1 MTLNALAVIE
11 EVLKR
16 FRDFDQEMQMQ
27 TAQTFIAVAMQPG
40 ITMKELSEKVG
51 ISQASCSRNVS
62 ALSRVHRLNK
72 PGMDLVVAAEDPM
85 ERRRKVVKLTPKG
98 QRLAETLKQVIAQE

>member
-1 MTLNALAVIE
+1 MALTALAVIE
-11 EVLKR
+11 EVIKR

-98 QRLAETLKQVIAQE
+98 QRLAESLTQLIEEK

>member
-11 EVLKR
+11 EVIKR
-16 FRDFDQEMQMQ
+16 FRDFDLEMQMQ

-62 ALSRVHRLNK
+62 ALSRTHRLNK
-72 PGMDLVVAAEDPM
+72 PGMDLIVAAEDPM
-85 ERRRKVVKLTPKG
+85 ERRRKIVKLTPKG
-98 QRLAETLKQVIAQE
+98 QRLAEALTKLINEG

>member
-1 MTLNALAVIE
+1 MALTALAVIE

-16 FRDFDQEMQMQ
+16 FRDFDQEMQ

-98 QRLAETLKQVIAQE
+98 QRLAETLTQLIEEK

>member
-1 MTLNALAVIE
+1 MALTALAVIE

-72 PGMDLVVAAEDPM
+72 PGMDLVVVAEDPM

-98 QRLAETLKQVIAQE
+98 QRLAESLTQLIEEK

>member
-16 FRDFDQEMQMQ
+16 FRDYDQEMQMQ

-62 ALSRVHRLNK
+62 ALSRIHRLNK

-85 ERRRKVVKLTPKG
+85 ERRRKVVRLTAKG
-98 QRLAETLKQVIAQE
+98 QRLAETLSQVLVKE

>member
-98 QRLAETLKQVIAQE
+98 QRLAETLSQVIAKE

>member
-11 EVLKR
+11 EILKR

-27 TAQTFIAVAMQPG
+27 TAQTFIAVAMHPG
-40 ITMKELSEKVG
+40 INMTELSEKAG

-72 PGMDLVVAAEDPM
+72 PGMDLVVATEDPM
-85 ERRRKVVKLTPKG
+85 ERRRKIVRLTPKG
-98 QRLAETLKQVIAQE
+98 QRLAEALTELINKD